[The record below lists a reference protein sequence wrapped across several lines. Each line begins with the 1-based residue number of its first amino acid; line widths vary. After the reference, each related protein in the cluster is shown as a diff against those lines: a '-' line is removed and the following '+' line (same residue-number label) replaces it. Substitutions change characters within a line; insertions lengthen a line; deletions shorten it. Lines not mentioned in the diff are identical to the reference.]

1 MSSNQYWKCY
11 FKCEVTDVLHRFPN
25 HQYNPERFNSW
36 ISVLDPNMQK
46 RNPQYIYNNLRLC
59 NRHFELCY
67 HTPSKRLTRNA
78 VPTLNIDLYNMEQ
91 EVPPLP
97 KSIPEDMSM
106 EVSQNIKDPKLSGS
120 ITTSKPVVPQDKTTR
135 QMQRNICN
143 LKYRLK
149 KLSQKYTTQTKKIKC
164 ARNLSLSQ
172 AFLKQIEKFP
182 EPIKI
187 FSKLQLKAKYKPRGR
202 RYTMEEKILAL
213 TMYKQSAKAYNLLNK
228 MFVLP
233 SKRSLQKLLSH
244 IPLEP
249 GINEHIFAHLKKAVR
264 RLPLEKRLCTL
275 IFDEVALDVGLHFNN
290 GRIIGFED
298 LGFKSSKLIAD
309 HALVFMVKSIK
320 GKFKQPVCFT
330 FTKSCTKKDDLKHLI
345 KLLIRKIHDSGLKV
359 VATVCDQS
367 QTNVGAIKS
376 LKDDTMKKYLR
387 QAVEYKSH
395 GFEVDEH
402 KIFPLYDTPHL
413 LKGVRNNLLR
423 KNARFSDIQEKVAKW
438 DHIKMLFEKDV
449 GEHEIRF
456 VNKLTEYHVFENKIP
471 KMKVKYAAQV
481 FSQRVS
487 SALGFLA
494 RHNILPAECQDT
506 AKFLLLFDKLFDSFN
521 GHTYSGTS
529 KELLGCLK
537 NNSPHQQFW
546 AEVLPILK
554 SIKFEN
560 KFVKKDGTCTVKFEK
575 LV

>member
-1 MSSNQYWKCY
+1 
-11 FKCEVTDVLHRFPN
+11 
-25 HQYNPERFNSW
+25 
-36 ISVLDPNMQK
+36 MQK

-172 AFLKQIEKFP
+172 
-182 EPIKI
+182 
-187 FSKLQLKAKYKPRGR
+187 
-202 RYTMEEKILAL
+202 
-213 TMYKQSAKAYNLLNK
+213 
-228 MFVLP
+228 
-233 SKRSLQKLLSH
+233 
-244 IPLEP
+244 
-249 GINEHIFAHLKKAVR
+249 
-264 RLPLEKRLCTL
+264 
-275 IFDEVALDVGLHFNN
+275 
-290 GRIIGFED
+290 
-298 LGFKSSKLIAD
+298 
-309 HALVFMVKSIK
+309 
-320 GKFKQPVCFT
+320 
-330 FTKSCTKKDDLKHLI
+330 
-345 KLLIRKIHDSGLKV
+345 
-359 VATVCDQS
+359 S

-413 LKGVRNNLLR
+413 LKGVRPH
-423 KNARFSDIQEKVAKW
+423 KNVI
-438 DHIKMLFEKDV
+438 
-449 GEHEIRF
+449 
-456 VNKLTEYHVFENKIP
+456 
-471 KMKVKYAAQV
+471 
-481 FSQRVS
+481 
-487 SALGFLA
+487 
-494 RHNILPAECQDT
+494 
-506 AKFLLLFDKLFDSFN
+506 
-521 GHTYSGTS
+521 
-529 KELLGCLK
+529 
-537 NNSPHQQFW
+537 
-546 AEVLPILK
+546 
-554 SIKFEN
+554 
-560 KFVKKDGTCTVKFEK
+560 
-575 LV
+575 